1 MPRKRS
7 RDEVLGTLKRASIF
21 LMPYRAQLAGVFG
34 LIFVVSIISL
44 VFPAIMG
51 WIVDFADPSSHRPV
65 SMRWALGVLLPK
77 NATGRHAIIPL
88 LIFYAVL
95 LLARAV
101 ALLTRNHLMQTTG
114 MRVTCDLRIAIFSHL
129 QKLSIRFYEERQTG
143 RVVARVTE
151 DAGSMQVLVTNASVN
166 LLGEMT
172 MAVGVLVLIFFIS
185 WQMALLSVVIVPLFV
200 FNYLWHRRRMRLESR
215 RHRRHWSKLVGFLNE
230 RIANNRVVRAFAT
243 EDLEELSF
251 RSGINADFANYNRVV
266 WRNTLLGTI
275 ADFLSGLGTLL
286 ALGLGAMLILRHRF
300 TIGELFMFLGYL
312 TQLYGPIVRVFEANA
327 IIQAGVTSME
337 RIFAILDTQPHI
349 PENDAL
355 PELPRID
362 GKIEFRDVSFAYR
375 IGQATLEHVSFTVA
389 PGEMVALVGPSGA
402 GKSTIITLLARFY
415 DPTTGMVR
423 IDDRP
428 ITGFNVQSV
437 RRQIGI
443 VMQDNILFSG
453 TIAENIRYGRPE
465 ASFAEVVAAAK
476 AANCDEF
483 IRKLRNGYESR
494 VGERGVSLSGGQR
507 QRLAIARVLLRDP
520 RILILDEATS
530 ALDSQSERLIQDATE
545 KLMKNRTAI
554 VIAHRLST
562 VVNASRILV
571 MAGGRIID
579 VGRHEELLARPG
591 LYREL
596 YQLQFEEREQG

>member
-7 RDEVLGTLKRASIF
+7 RSEVLGTLRRATVF
-21 LMPYRAQLAGVFG
+21 LLPYRTQLAGVFA
-34 LIFVVSIISL
+34 LIITVSLISL
-44 VFPAIMG
+44 VFPTLTG
-51 WIVDFADPSSHRPV
+51 WIVDFADGKRPAN
-65 SMRWALGVLLPK
+65 MHGVLDALIPQGTK
-77 NATGRHAIIPL
+77 GRHAIIPL
-88 LIFYAVL
+88 LILYALL
-95 LLARAV
+95 LLARAIS
-101 ALLTRNHLMQTTG
+101 LLTRNHLMQTTG

-129 QKLSIRFYEERQTG
+129 QKLSLRFYEERQTG

-151 DAGSMQVLVTNASVN
+151 DAASMHMLVTGASVS
-166 LLGEMT
+166 LIGEMT
-172 MAVGVLVLIFFIS
+172 MAAGVLVLIFFLNWKI
-185 WQMALLSVVIVPLFV
+185 ALLSVLIVPLFI
-200 FNYLWHRRRMRLESR
+200 FNYFWHRRRMRMESR
-215 RHRRHWSKLVGFLNE
+215 RHRRNWSKVVGFLNE

-243 EDLEELSF
+243 ETLEEDSF
-251 RSGINADFANYNRVV
+251 RGGINADFANYNRVT

-275 ADFLSGLGTLL
+275 ADFLSGTGTLL
-286 ALGLGAMLILRHRF
+286 ALALGAVLVLRHQF
-300 TIGELFMFLGYL
+300 STGELFAFLGYL
-312 TQLYGPIVRVFEANA
+312 AQLYGPIVRVFETNA
-327 IIQAGVTSME
+327 ILQAGVTSME

-355 PELPRID
+355 PELPRIN
-362 GKIEFRDVSFAYR
+362 GRIEFRDVSFAYR
-375 IGQATLEHVSFTVA
+375 IGQATLDHVSFIVA

-415 DPTTGMVR
+415 DPTGGEVR

-428 ITGFNVQSV
+428 ITGFNVQSG

-453 TIAENIRYGRPE
+453 TIAENIRYGRPD
-465 ASFAEVVAAAK
+465 ANFDEVVAAAK
-476 AANCDEF
+476 AVNCDEF
-483 IRKLRNGYESR
+483 IRDLRNGYEAR

-530 ALDSQSERLIQDATE
+530 ALDSHSERLIQDATE
-545 KLMKNRTAI
+545 KLMENRTAL

-562 VVNASRILV
+562 VVNADRILV
-571 MAGGRIID
+571 MDGGRIVD
-579 VGRHEELLARPG
+579 SGRHEELLARPG

-596 YQLQFEEREQG
+596 YQLQFAERTET

>member
-1 MPRKRS
+1 MH
-7 RDEVLGTLKRASIF
+7 
-21 LMPYRAQLAGVFG
+21 QLVAG
-34 LIFVVSIISL
+34 
-44 VFPAIMG
+44 
-51 WIVDFADPSSHRPV
+51 
-65 SMRWALGVLLPK
+65 
-77 NATGRHAIIPL
+77 
-88 LIFYAVL
+88 
-95 LLARAV
+95 
-101 ALLTRNHLMQTTG
+101 
-114 MRVTCDLRIAIFSHL
+114 
-129 QKLSIRFYEERQTG
+129 
-143 RVVARVTE
+143 
-151 DAGSMQVLVTNASVN
+151 ASVN
-166 LLGEMT
+166 LIGELT
-172 MAVGVLVLIFFIS
+172 MAVGVLVLIFFIN
-185 WQMALLSVVIVPLFV
+185 WQMALLSVLIVPLFV
-200 FNYLWHRRRMRLESR
+200 FNYFWHRRRMRLESR
-215 RHRRHWSKLVGFLNE
+215 RHRRHWSKVVGFLNE

-243 EDLEELSF
+243 EDMEEDFF
-251 RSGINADFANYNRVV
+251 RGGIKADYANYNRVV

-286 ALGLGAMLILRHRF
+286 ALALGAFLILRHRF
-300 TIGELFMFLGYL
+300 SVGELIMFLGYL

-327 IIQAGVTSME
+327 VIQAGVTSME
-337 RIFAILDTQPHI
+337 RIFAVLDTQPHI

-362 GKIEFRDVSFAYR
+362 GRIEFRDVSFAYR
-375 IGQATLEHVSFTVA
+375 IGQATLDHVSFTVA

-415 DPTTGMVR
+415 DPTAGTVR

-428 ITGFNVQSV
+428 ITDFNVQSV

-453 TIAENIRYGRPE
+453 SIAENIRYGRPG
-465 ASFAEVVAAAK
+465 ASFEEVVAAAK

-483 IRKLRNGYESR
+483 IRKLRNGYDSR

-545 KLMKNRTAI
+545 KLMENRTAL

-571 MAGGRIID
+571 MDAGRIID
-579 VGRHEELLARPG
+579 TGRHEELLARPG

-596 YQLQFEEREQG
+596 YQLQFAEG

>member
-7 RDEVLGTLKRASIF
+7 RDEILGTLKRASTY
-21 LMPYRAQLAGVFG
+21 MVPYRLQLTGVFA
-34 LIFVVSIISL
+34 LIIAVSLISL
-44 VFPAIMG
+44 IFPAIMG
-51 WIVDFADPSSHRPV
+51 WIVDFADPGSHRPV

-77 NATGRHAIIPL
+77 NAAGRHAILPL
-88 LIFYAVL
+88 LIVYAVL

-101 ALLTRNHLMQTTG
+101 ALLMRNHLMQTTG

-143 RVVARVTE
+143 RVVNRVTE
-151 DAGSMQVLVTNASVN
+151 DAGAMHQLVAGASVN
-166 LLGEMT
+166 LIGELT
-172 MAVGVLVLIFFIS
+172 MAVGVLVLIFFIN
-185 WQMALLSVVIVPLFV
+185 WQMALLSVLIVPLFV
-200 FNYLWHRRRMRLESR
+200 FNYFWHRRRMRLESR
-215 RHRRHWSKLVGFLNE
+215 RHRRHWSKVVGFLNE

-243 EDLEELSF
+243 EDMEEDFF
-251 RSGINADFANYNRVV
+251 RGGIKADYANYNRVV

-286 ALGLGAMLILRHRF
+286 ALALGAFLILRHRF
-300 TIGELFMFLGYL
+300 SVGELIMFLGYL

-327 IIQAGVTSME
+327 VIQAGVTSME
-337 RIFAILDTQPHI
+337 RIFAVLDTQPHI

-362 GKIEFRDVSFAYR
+362 GRIEFRDVSFAYR
-375 IGQATLEHVSFTVA
+375 IGQATLDHVSFTVA

-415 DPTTGMVR
+415 DPTAGTVR

-428 ITGFNVQSV
+428 ITDFNVQSV

-453 TIAENIRYGRPE
+453 SIAENIRYGRPG
-465 ASFAEVVAAAK
+465 ASFEEVVAAAK

-483 IRKLRNGYESR
+483 IRKLRNGYDSR

-545 KLMKNRTAI
+545 KLMENRTAL

-571 MAGGRIID
+571 MDAGRIID
-579 VGRHEELLARPG
+579 TGRHEELLARPG

-596 YQLQFEEREQG
+596 YQLQFAEG